1 MSLPN
6 SSWHRLAIRGP
17 WVPGQ
22 AVNFRAAANLLYSI
36 DKDLD
41 ENDVDRHFRIC
52 ALGSELMYDY
62 CFCVS
67 IHPIKNRIYNTEID
81 GQYSE
86 TDALILYLMMHSRE
100 KKMYKTEQT
109 CHTIRCIV
117 TPNHQLDD
125 HREFKENNCCSV
137 KYKMK

>member
-22 AVNFRAAANLLYSI
+22 AVNFRAQQTYDI

-52 ALGSELMYDY
+52 ALCSELMYDY

-81 GQYSE
+81 GQ
-86 TDALILYLMMHSRE
+86 
-100 KKMYKTEQT
+100 
-109 CHTIRCIV
+109 
-117 TPNHQLDD
+117 
-125 HREFKENNCCSV
+125 
-137 KYKMK
+137 

>member
-22 AVNFRAAANLLYSI
+22 AVNFRAQQTYDI

-52 ALGSELMYDY
+52 ALCSELMYDY

-86 TDALILYLMMHSRE
+86 KNRICALCSELILYLMMHSRE
-100 KKMYKTEQT
+100 KKMY
-109 CHTIRCIV
+109 I
-117 TPNHQLDD
+117 PN
-125 HREFKENNCCSV
+125 KNNCMV
-137 KYKMK
+137 EMI